1 MLEFL
6 LSCERLLDQV
16 SVETTETEDENAE
29 KNGDEGA
36 YHWGPELLED
46 LKEYL
51 ATAQMIIGSFISHFI
66 VMDDHATDAQC
77 CEQDNSQC

>member
-36 YHWGPELLED
+36 YH
-46 LKEYL
+46 
-51 ATAQMIIGSFISHFI
+51 
-66 VMDDHATDAQC
+66 
-77 CEQDNSQC
+77 